1 MPYFPG
7 MLSLQPL
14 PPADQ
19 SRIATLWHYQGD
31 VVSFLTATAS
41 DPHEMLLWLAQ
52 PHIQPWLETIAAHF
66 RTRRE
71 TSASDALTRSLADL
85 NKVLDLDAGPTL
97 RVRAVNSIIKLAH
110 AIYRGT
116 RLAPIHA
123 NLRTQLQQNA
133 DSDLATAKSNAIR
146 RSTSPSRR
154 EGAGGWVT
162 SDPRPPSDQREI
174 SIPLPAPS
182 QSEHPKAGVG
192 LASSQ
197 QPQIAQREITPPS
210 ILAKVGI
217 APLTPISLPHHE
229 DPNDPLAPRNWPS
242 QNPTYDL
249 MRQAAL
255 KPLPEGGAGVGLKIT
270 RHQEPDLP
278 TPDPLLHSHSES
290 SAPSALRYCSQ
301 HPPP

>member
-1 MPYFPG
+1 

-14 PPADQ
+14 PPTDQ

-31 VVSFLTATAS
+31 VVSFMTATAS

-52 PHIQPWLETIAAHF
+52 PHIEPWLETIAAHF

-133 DSDLATAKSNAIR
+133 DSDLATAKSSAIR
-146 RSTSPSRR
+146 RARPPGWPGGPRRVLSPPAVSAGVARHRRRSPPHHYKAAPPPHKQSPRRTPATLTYPQHSTPTPAPPLNLPLFPLPLPLPLLSPQSPSP
-154 EGAGGWVT
+154 T
-162 SDPRPPSDQREI
+162 TKTPTTPSPP
-174 SIPLPAPS
+174 ATG
-182 QSEHPKAGVG
+182 HPKT
-192 LASSQ
+192 
-197 QPQIAQREITPPS
+197 QPTTS
-210 ILAKVGI
+210 CAK
-217 APLTPISLPHHE
+217 
-229 DPNDPLAPRNWPS
+229 
-242 QNPTYDL
+242 Q
-249 MRQAAL
+249 
-255 KPLPEGGAGVGLKIT
+255 
-270 RHQEPDLP
+270 
-278 TPDPLLHSHSES
+278 
-290 SAPSALRYCSQ
+290 LR
-301 HPPP
+301 